1 MDIRIYDLPET
12 GTPTIRAAGRVT
24 EAANV
29 DVVERLWTPGTF
41 TIEAPTGARHSEKL
55 VEGRTVWIEQGLWGI
70 IDDVSLKHDTG
81 GAVRVVSGRQLKG
94 LTMDRITIP
103 PTSTTV
109 TGAQGYDT
117 ATGPT
122 ETVMKH
128 FVLAN
133 MLNSAQAA
141 RVVCGLEVAED
152 LGRGLPD
159 DKYMSRHDSLSD
171 VLAALGEAAGLGY
184 DIIPDLARQKL
195 VFDVVAG
202 EDHTARQGL
211 RPRVVFSIQRRSA
224 LSQEYALSTRDSRNV
239 FYATLSG
246 SEFVDETLTATYVR
260 DGEEEP
266 VGIRRREKH
275 LSISADTPT
284 PGEEYNELRRKA
296 LIEAESF
303 RAAESFTCEIAPG
316 PVAYR
321 RDYRLGD
328 LVSVI
333 NEEWGVEMHT
343 RITEMR
349 TAYTTSGV
357 TYTATF
363 GTAPLSVFGR
373 LRRQMEKGK

>member
-1 MDIRIYDLPET
+1 MDIRIYDLPEL
-12 GTPTIRAAGRVT
+12 GTSTFRAIGRVT
-24 EAANV
+24 EAPV
-29 DVVERLWTPGTF
+29 TDVVERLWIPGAF
-41 TIEAPTGARHSEKL
+41 TIEVPTGARHGSKL
-55 VEGRTVWIEQGLWGI
+55 TQGRAVWIEQGLWGI
-70 IDDVSLKHDTG
+70 IDDVCLRHDSS

-94 LTMDRITIP
+94 LTLDRITIP
-103 PTSTTV
+103 PASTAV

-117 ATGPT
+117 ATGTT

-128 FVLAN
+128 FVLGN
-133 MLNSAQAA
+133 MLNGAQPA
-141 RVVCGLEVAED
+141 RMICGLEVADD

-159 DKYMSRHDSLSD
+159 DKYMSRHDVLAD

-184 DIIPDLARQKL
+184 DIVPDLALHKL
-195 VFDVVAG
+195 VFDVVTG
-202 EDHTARQGL
+202 EDHTARQSE
-211 RPRVVFSIQRRSA
+211 RPRVVFSIRRRSA
-224 LSQEYALSTRDSRNV
+224 LSQEYVMSTGDSRNV

-246 SEFVDETLTATYVR
+246 SEFVDETLTATYIR

-266 VGIRRREKH
+266 IGLRRREKH

-284 PGEEYNELRRKA
+284 PGEEYSELRRKA

-303 RAAESFTCEIAPG
+303 CPAESFTCEIAPG
-316 PVAYR
+316 PVEYR
-321 RDYRLGD
+321 RDYQLGD

-349 TAYTTSGV
+349 TSYTASGV

-363 GTAPLSVFGR
+363 GTAPLNVFGR